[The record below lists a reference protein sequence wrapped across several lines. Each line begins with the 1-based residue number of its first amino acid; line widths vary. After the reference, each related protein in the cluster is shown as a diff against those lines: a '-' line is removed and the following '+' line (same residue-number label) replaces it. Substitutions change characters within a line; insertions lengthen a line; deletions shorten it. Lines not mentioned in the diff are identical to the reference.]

1 LFLIDNEIFSKNDN
15 DNGDN
20 SNINKFVPKPQFH
33 VSITGIELGDKLGK
47 VMVMILFQEEMVTI
61 ISKEN
66 EG

>member
-1 LFLIDNEIFSKNDN
+1 MFLIDNEIFSKNDN

-20 SNINKFVPKPQFH
+20 LNINEFVPKPQVH
-33 VSITGIELGDKLGK
+33 VSITGIELGDKIGK
-47 VMVMILFQEEMVTI
+47 VMVMILFQEKRVTI